1 MTGMGRGVSLH
12 NEIVTS
18 HFISALFFDVAILI
32 GLIAVA
38 VVVLLWVGRRQV
50 GVLSPG
56 PEQPARRVLRIGTG
70 GLWIVAGLLQ
80 LQTSMPMGL
89 PAEVVRPSVAS
100 APGWASWSGLQA
112 TDAWIRH
119 PILGATGVVWL
130 ELGLGLW
137 LVLARRGWLS
147 RFAGGASALWALLVF
162 LVGSGFGGVF
172 VAPWAWAFGAPGA
185 SLLYVV
191 AGAMVCLRPSRL
203 ASARVARLVPGLIG
217 GALILLAI
225 GQVLPSGGFL
235 RSGRSSSFARMA
247 AEMAAMAQPSV
258 TASIQRWFAG
268 VAEHIGPSVDLV
280 VVAVLLATGLAM
292 LSGHRRLV
300 GSATVAFCGVA
311 LVVWVVVQDFGVMG
325 GVATDMNSMPMWVVL
340 AFSAWLLVRDA
351 PAPGS
356 IPDADLDGR
365 ERGERTAAAAGAVT
379 MATFGAGLLL
389 GVATLSGSTADA
401 AIAAGGQV
409 SLLRGQAPA
418 FTLTDAVGH
427 EVSLSHFAGRVV
439 VLSFIDPVCTSECP
453 IEAQEMRN
461 AARQLGPDA
470 PVSFVAINANPRF
483 VSPTDL
489 RVFNEAEGLTTWTNW
504 TFLTGSTPQLRG
516 VWDRYGVSVSTIGA
530 GAMALHSEPVFII
543 DRTGRLRATW
553 TLASGDGPSSL
564 EGQSTTS
571 QLVDQVRRA
580 Q

>member
-172 VAPWAWAFGAPGA
+172 VAPWAWAFGAPEHAPGPR
-185 SLLYVV
+185 
-191 AGAMVCLRPSRL
+191 AMVALFVLTVIAVTAYSVFSRG
-203 ASARVARLVPGLIG
+203 RKFVNKPRLVPE
-217 GALILLAI
+217 
-225 GQVLPSGGFL
+225 P
-235 RSGRSSSFARMA
+235 
-247 AEMAAMAQPSV
+247 
-258 TASIQRWFAG
+258 
-268 VAEHIGPSVDLV
+268 DLV
-280 VVAVLLATGLAM
+280 
-292 LSGHRRLV
+292 
-300 GSATVAFCGVA
+300 
-311 LVVWVVVQDFGVMG
+311 
-325 GVATDMNSMPMWVVL
+325 
-340 AFSAWLLVRDA
+340 
-351 PAPGS
+351 
-356 IPDADLDGR
+356 
-365 ERGERTAAAAGAVT
+365 
-379 MATFGAGLLL
+379 
-389 GVATLSGSTADA
+389 
-401 AIAAGGQV
+401 
-409 SLLRGQAPA
+409 
-418 FTLTDAVGH
+418 
-427 EVSLSHFAGRVV
+427 
-439 VLSFIDPVCTSECP
+439 
-453 IEAQEMRN
+453 
-461 AARQLGPDA
+461 
-470 PVSFVAINANPRF
+470 
-483 VSPTDL
+483 
-489 RVFNEAEGLTTWTNW
+489 
-504 TFLTGSTPQLRG
+504 
-516 VWDRYGVSVSTIGA
+516 
-530 GAMALHSEPVFII
+530 
-543 DRTGRLRATW
+543 
-553 TLASGDGPSSL
+553 ASDKAKP
-564 EGQSTTS
+564 E
-571 QLVDQVRRA
+571 
-580 Q
+580 